1 LVAIVGAFGTL
12 FAAGPIGLSE
22 DPFLAMLVWA
32 SYQVG
37 RHAGLHQQP
46 WAASGVLLL
55 LSLNITEPG
64 RDAGPG
70 DVVFPVL
77 LTAGPWL
84 LGLSVQ
90 LALRRERQAVE
101 HAHQLLSRRED
112 ELERA
117 TAEERLRIAQ
127 ELHDAL
133 AHSIS
138 AISLQAQVARRAVDA
153 GGTADVDVL
162 RTIERTAQQ
171 AMSDTRRLLGVLRV
185 EKGEAVVRPAP
196 DMGDFDTLLDE
207 CRRLGQ
213 RLQVI
218 TTGGEA
224 RPLSP
229 AMSAAAFRI
238 LQESLTN
245 ARRHGGEGT
254 TQVTLDWEAHQLT
267 FEVRNPATRSCEVG
281 RGPGHGI
288 TGIVERA
295 RAFGG
300 RTQVGLDGSAWVV
313 RVQLPLPAL
322 ASEPA

>member
-1 LVAIVGAFGTL
+1 
-12 FAAGPIGLSE
+12 
-22 DPFLAMLVWA
+22 
-32 SYQVG
+32 
-37 RHAGLHQQP
+37 
-46 WAASGVLLL
+46 
-55 LSLNITEPG
+55 
-64 RDAGPG
+64 
-70 DVVFPVL
+70 
-77 LTAGPWL
+77 L

-90 LALRRERQAVE
+90 AALRRERQAVE
-101 HAHQLLSRRED
+101 HADHVLGRREV

-153 GGTADVDVL
+153 GGTADVDTL

-185 EKGEAVVRPAP
+185 ERGEAVIRPAP
-196 DMGDFDTLLDE
+196 DMADFDTLMDE

-213 RLQVI
+213 RLQV
-218 TTGGEA
+218 TTGGAA
-224 RPLSP
+224 RALSP

-254 TQVTLDWEAHQLT
+254 TQVTLDWEAHLLT
-267 FEVRNPATRSCEVG
+267 MEVRNPATPAGEAG
-281 RGPGHGI
+281 HGPGHGV

-300 RTQVGLDGSAWVV
+300 RTQVGRDGSAWVV